1 MSISTAT
8 PASTEAPKLNKNEL
22 LKDAAPT
29 LAGNLAAT
37 MADPAA
43 DRFSEDDTQFLKFH
57 GAYQQDD
64 RDLRKTGKKF
74 MMMIRARIPGG
85 VMTAN
90 QWCVFD
96 DLSTQ
101 YGNNTMRLTTRQS
114 IQFHGVLLHGLG
126 PLIKRINDSLLSTLA
141 ACGDVNRNIT
151 ASPTPATT
159 RARERV
165 YQDSV
170 RLAEALAPQ
179 TKAYHSIWI
188 DGVQLD
194 LDDPENKDFVD
205 PLYGKTYLPRK
216 FKTSLVI
223 PPVNDMDVLT
233 NDLGFIAITEGDTLL
248 GYNVVVG
255 GGMGRSHGQVQTFPR
270 LASLIGFT
278 QPEDVIEVAKA
289 VLTIHRDYGDRTNRK
304 HARLKYVVQEKGAEW
319 VTDEVNRRTG
329 GLLAT
334 ARPYEF
340 TTTADLY
347 GWNRA
352 VDGSLFLTL
361 YVQTGRIKDSEG
373 HTLKT
378 ALREVAEKFPHLEF
392 RLSANQNVIIANIPE
407 SDRAAID
414 ALLSSH
420 GVKTADQA
428 PILHAASMACPSLPT
443 CGLALAE
450 SERMLPGLIDRIAKL
465 GGELGLGGEEIII
478 RSTGCPNGCARP
490 YMAEL
495 AFVGKAPGRYQV
507 WIGGNA
513 SGTRLNR
520 VFKEMIK
527 ETDMEAEIGPLFARW
542 KAERVAGER
551 FGDFAARVIW
561 PEIAIA
567 EAAAAEEKAKAEAAK
582 AAASALAS
590 TAALEAKA
598 KAAAATPLAPS
609 PARAAKP
616 QLVEA

>member
-1 MSISTAT
+1 MSTAT
-8 PASTEAPKLNKNEL
+8 ATTADTEAPKLSKNEL

-37 MADPAA
+37 MADPTV

-64 RDLRKTGKKF
+64 RDLRKTGKKY

-96 DLSTQ
+96 DLSTE

-126 PLIKRINDSLLSTLA
+126 PLVKRINDSLLSTLA

-159 RARERV
+159 RARELV

-194 LDDPENKDFVD
+194 LDDPENKSFVD

-248 GYNVVVG
+248 GYNVVAG

-278 QPEDVIEVAKA
+278 KPEDVIEVAKA

-319 VTDEVNRRTG
+319 VLRPLPTFTAGTAPSMAASSSRSTCKLAGSKTATATRKKPRCAKSPNSSRTSSFASRPTKTSSSPTFPK
-329 GLLAT
+329 AT
-334 ARPYEF
+334 ARP
-340 TTTADLY
+340 LM
-347 GWNRA
+347 R
-352 VDGSLFLTL
+352 
-361 YVQTGRIKDSEG
+361 
-373 HTLKT
+373 
-378 ALREVAEKFPHLEF
+378 
-392 RLSANQNVIIANIPE
+392 
-407 SDRAAID
+407 
-414 ALLSSH
+414 
-420 GVKTADQA
+420 
-428 PILHAASMACPSLPT
+428 CSLPT
-443 CGLALAE
+443 A
-450 SERMLPGLIDRIAKL
+450 
-465 GGELGLGGEEIII
+465 
-478 RSTGCPNGCARP
+478 
-490 YMAEL
+490 
-495 AFVGKAPGRYQV
+495 
-507 WIGGNA
+507 
-513 SGTRLNR
+513 
-520 VFKEMIK
+520 
-527 ETDMEAEIGPLFARW
+527 
-542 KAERVAGER
+542 
-551 FGDFAARVIW
+551 
-561 PEIAIA
+561 
-567 EAAAAEEKAKAEAAK
+567 
-582 AAASALAS
+582 
-590 TAALEAKA
+590 
-598 KAAAATPLAPS
+598 
-609 PARAAKP
+609 
-616 QLVEA
+616 